1 VFNVLTQILS
11 SGQSARLY
19 RTLVRDQQLALQAQ
33 GGGFDLLNGGMFFF
47 FAVANSGKAPADVEK
62 ALLAEVD
69 KLRAEPVT
77 DAELAKAKNQLL
89 TTEVFGRIGT
99 ESKAN
104 ALASADLLFGTPEEV
119 NRRYDK
125 LTAVTAADV
134 KRVAEKYFAPN
145 RRNVFAMLPAAMQPK
160 ADATK

>member
-1 VFNVLTQILS
+1 M
-11 SGQSARLY
+11 Y
-19 RTLVRDQQLALQAQ
+19 RSLVRDQQLAVQAQ
-33 GGGFDLLNGGMFFF
+33 GSGFDLLNGGMFFF
-47 FAVANSGKAPADVEK
+47 FAVANAGKDPNAVEN

-69 KLRAEPVT
+69 KLRTEPVS

-104 ALASADLLFGTPEEV
+104 ALANADLLYGNPDEV
-119 NRRYDK
+119 NKRYEK

-134 KRVAEKYFAPN
+134 KRVAEKYFATE
-145 RRNVFAMLPAAMQPK
+145 RRNIFSVLPPAADK
-160 ADATK
+160 K